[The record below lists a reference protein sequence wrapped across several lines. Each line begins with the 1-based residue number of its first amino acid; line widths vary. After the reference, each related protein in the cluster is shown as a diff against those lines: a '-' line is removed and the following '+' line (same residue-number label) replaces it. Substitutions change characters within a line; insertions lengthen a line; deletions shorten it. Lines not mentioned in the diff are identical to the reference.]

1 MMPRDLLVVAV
12 LLGQLVS
19 WLSIRDRLAALSA
32 EFREFK
38 AGTNRRLGRLE
49 PPIALRDRS

>member
-1 MMPRDLLVVAV
+1 MTPRDLLVVAV